1 MPKLTDR
8 FLATLSV
15 DKDRL
20 AFDTASP
27 GLGVLVTAKG
37 TRRFIVQ
44 RTGPI
49 TNARYASHLAF
60 GVASIKPAKQPKF
73 ASGRSPRGSIR
84 GRSGYGSGPT
94 SRSWTGSGNRP
105 PSICNRAAETAL
117 CGADF
122 LAIGFGSAPRSER
135 PIRVVPFLMR
145 T

>member
-27 GLGVLVTAKG
+27 ELGVLVTAKG
-37 TRRFIVQ
+37 TR
-44 RTGPI
+44 TGPI
-49 TNARYASHLAF
+49 TNAGYASHLAF